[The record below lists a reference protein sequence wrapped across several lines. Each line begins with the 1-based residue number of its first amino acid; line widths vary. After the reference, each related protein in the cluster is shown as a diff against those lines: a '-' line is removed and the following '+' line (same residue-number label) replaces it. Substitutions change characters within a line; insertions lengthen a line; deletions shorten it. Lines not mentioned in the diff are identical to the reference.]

1 MVSNVK
7 MTDPKLVSD
16 FESFLR
22 EEYPHLSVEQVVEL
36 QDYVRFVLV
45 DEGDFDGLT
54 DFVATTRQKFNA
66 KTELRRESTKSFQLE
81 VLLPKA
87 PPATPLAPKPS
98 VPVQPWLPMLL
109 TMFATSTLSALL
121 IWLSKPS

>member
-1 MVSNVK
+1 

-22 EEYPHLSVEQVVEL
+22 EEYPNLNVEQVVEL

-54 DFVATTRQKFNA
+54 DFITAARSKFNA

-87 PPATPLAPKPS
+87 PPTAPPAPKSKGS
-98 VPVQPWLPMLL
+98 VSPWLPMLL
-109 TMFATSTLSALL
+109 MMIATSTLSALL
-121 IWLSKPS
+121 IWLSRPS

>member
-1 MVSNVK
+1 

-22 EEYPHLSVEQVVEL
+22 EEYPNLNVEQVVEL

-45 DEGDFDGLT
+45 DEGDFEGLT
-54 DFVATTRQKFNA
+54 DFITAARRKFNA

-81 VLLPKA
+81 VLLPRA
-87 PPATPLAPKPS
+87 PPTTRPATKSSTFSPA
-98 VPVQPWLPMLL
+98 WLPMLIMML
-109 TMFATSTLSALL
+109 ATSTLSALL
-121 IWLSKPS
+121 IWLSRPS